1 MWGLIGKLRHVPKVV
16 RPGRFF
22 VWRLL
27 MMVGLEGPQESGDTQ
42 LDAVPKG
49 TIDCTIRPRVSRGFG
64 LVGMGFARTIFG

>member
-1 MWGLIGKLRHVPKVV
+1 
-16 RPGRFF
+16 
-22 VWRLL
+22 
-27 MMVGLEGPQESGDTQ
+27 MMVGLEGRQGSGDTQ